1 MGPIPSPP
9 PEMAVMNPAL
19 QQQFLSMQ
27 YPPVVLLGAYAI
39 WIAIRHKSIVPVFIY
54 LGGGLAYLA
63 EPLVN
68 VLGLVWFPQEGLQAV
83 WGTLGRKVPLFGF
96 LAYLWFLGGMT
107 VILYDRLRS
116 GLTGRGIWIAYGI
129 FVLAECILEIPG
141 LQIGAFTYYGN
152 QPFVVAKFPLWWAFV
167 NAAAPIVAGVLCYR
181 MLPLIAPPLRFVAL
195 YAVCFSN
202 ALVMGG
208 SAFPLFFAL
217 NAPAGP
223 LVTHLVGVLTIAT
236 ACFFVYMAALC
247 AGQLQRAQK
256 SPEFPSDLR

>member
-1 MGPIPSPP
+1 
-9 PEMAVMNPAL
+9 MAVMNPAL
-19 QQQFLSMQ
+19 QHQFLSMQ
-27 YPPVVLLGAYAI
+27 YPPVALLGAYAI
-39 WIAIRHKSIVPVFIY
+39 WIAFKHKSIVPIFIY

-107 VILYDRLRS
+107 VILYDRLHT

-129 FVLAECILEIPG
+129 FVLAECALEIPG

-152 QPFVVAKFPLWWAFV
+152 QPFVVLKFPLWWAFV
-167 NAAAPIVAGVLCYR
+167 NAGAPIVAGVLCYR
-181 MLPLIAPPLRFVAL
+181 MLPRIAPPLRFVAL
-195 YAVCFSN
+195 YAVGFSN
-202 ALVMGG
+202 AVVMAG

-217 NAPAGP
+217 NVPASP
-223 LVTHLVGVLTIAT
+223 LVTHLVGALTIAT
-236 ACFFVYMAALC
+236 SCFFVYVAALS
-247 AGQLQRAQK
+247 ANL
-256 SPEFPSDLR
+256 PERGSERPLAHPR